1 MLDPASALGRGM
13 ANRLLAD
20 EDWARE
26 KLRAHTG
33 RVFTLA
39 SGPVTVSFVVRSDG
53 ALDTAPA
60 NGPPPDAELY
70 VSPLDV
76 PQLLADPACWDRV
89 VTANGDAALAAT
101 LKDLAHTMPW
111 FVERAFERT
120 LGPVVGQRVAD
131 AGRRLLAFP
140 GYAGERFAE
149 SVFSYARDEA
159 GMLARGDEA
168 RLFAEQNALLAQRVE
183 AIGARVARLEE
194 AASARSA

>member
-1 MLDPASALGRGM
+1 MLDPASALGRGV
-13 ANRLLAD
+13 AHRLLAD

-39 SGPVTVSFVVRSDG
+39 SGPVTVALVVRSDG

-60 NGPPPDAELY
+60 NGPPPDVELH

-89 VTANGDAALAAT
+89 VTASGDVALAAT

-111 FVERAFERT
+111 FVERAFERA
-120 LGPVVGQRVAD
+120 LGPVIGQRVAD
-131 AGRRLLAFP
+131 TGRRLLAFP
-140 GYAGERFAE
+140 GYASERFAE
-149 SVFSYARDEA
+149 SVFSYARDET
-159 GMLARGDEA
+159 GLLARGDEA
-168 RLFAEQNALLAQRVE
+168 RLFAEQNVLLAQRVE
-183 AIGARVARLEE
+183 TIDARIAQLEQ
-194 AASARSA
+194 ATAGPAG